1 MKDADT
7 VARTFGI
14 IGLGKMGAS
23 LALQALEKSWR
34 VAGFTLG
41 GPSPEL
47 IDAGLMPAASLTQ
60 LRDLLPRPR
69 RLLLYI
75 PAGPAVDKL
84 LAELESELQPGDIIA
99 DGGNSY
105 WGDSIARHRRLRSR
119 ELHFVDLGTSGGVG
133 GARHGAC
140 FMAGGEDEPIARLEP
155 LLNDLAVSEGYV
167 HAGPPGAGHFTKL
180 VHNGIEFGMLQA
192 IGEGVNLLAKY
203 PHASL
208 NIESILRNWNHGSVI
223 RSWLV
228 ELMQQA
234 WSKEGGIEKIHPFV
248 EDTGE
253 VNWLVSDAL
262 HMEVPVPVIAQSVM
276 QLFASRDSEQIW
288 ARAIAM
294 MRHGFG
300 GHPYGP
306 AEAIARE
313 RRTGR
318 IQDEFLESEDRRGSP
333 LSLGH

>member
-1 MKDADT
+1 MNDANIA
-7 VARTFGI
+7 ARTFGI
-14 IGLGKMGAS
+14 IGLGRMGAS
-23 LALQALEKSWR
+23 LALQALEKNWR
-34 VAGFTLG
+34 VAGFTIG

-47 IDAGLMPAASLTQ
+47 IAAGLMPAAGISE

-69 RLLLYI
+69 KLLLYI
-75 PAGPAVDKL
+75 PAGPAVDQL
-84 LAELESELQPGDIIA
+84 LAELETELQTGDIIA

-105 WGDSIARHRRLRSR
+105 WGDSIARHRRLRSHG
-119 ELHFVDLGTSGGVG
+119 LHFVDLGTSGGVS
-133 GARHGAC
+133 GARRGAC
-140 FMAGGEDEPIARLEP
+140 FMAGGEDEPIAELEP
-155 LLNDLAVSEGYV
+155 LLSDLAVPGGYV

-203 PHASL
+203 PHANL
-208 NIESILRNWNHGSVI
+208 NVEKILRNWNHGSVI

-228 ELMQQA
+228 ELMQHA
-234 WSKEGGIEKIHPFV
+234 YAEEGGLEDIPPFV

-262 HMEVPVPVIAQSVM
+262 HLEVPVPVIALSVM
-276 QLFASRDSEQIW
+276 QLFASRDSEQLW

-306 AEAIARE
+306 AAAIAHE

-318 IQDEFLESEDRRGSP
+318 VREDFLDRSP
-333 LSLGH
+333 S